1 MHRNWYSLGKTGSL
15 GIQPPSGRE
24 TALSRIRLSLVPAAA
39 LLVLATAACS
49 AAEAS
54 TATPTTPAA
63 ASTTAAATPAAP
75 ASGSPAP
82 SGELPSVATTGIT
95 LRVTG
100 PGAAGAHVSY
110 TVDTAETTD
119 KDASVPWQKVVDP
132 AGKVTSV
139 SLIAM
144 SEETKELT
152 CEIYLDGEQVE
163 TNTAN
168 AASAG
173 VANCEWTGA

>member
-1 MHRNWYSLGKTGSL
+1 MT
-15 GIQPPSGRE
+15 
-24 TALSRIRLSLVPAAA
+24 RIRLSLAPAAA

-54 TATPTTPAA
+54 TATPTTPAV
-63 ASTTAAATPAAP
+63 ASTTAAATPTTV
-75 ASGSPAP
+75 SGSPAP
-82 SGELPSVATTGIT
+82 SGGELPAVASTGIT

-100 PGAAGAHVSY
+100 PGAAGAHVTY

-119 KDASVPWQKVVDP
+119 GTASVPWQKIVDP
-132 AGKVTSV
+132 AGKASSV

-144 SEETKELT
+144 SEETKDLT

-163 TNTAN
+163 TNTASD
-168 AASAG
+168 ASAG
-173 VANCEWTGA
+173 VANCEWTGQGA